1 MEREFVM
8 KNEDEPSL
16 MFFLLSHHRPEKLH
30 RTIHICIKGKH
41 LYLCARCTG
50 IWTGMISIFLA
61 SLFGLDLP
69 VWLYILLLAI
79 LPAPAMVDWTTQSC
93 KIRESK
99 NLIRVGTGFL
109 LGIGWGLF
117 FLLLA
122 KGMLYLLLIGLM
134 ILCAYI
140 LLVYVIALKTNFLN
154 DYFN

>member
-1 MEREFVM
+1 M
-8 KNEDEPSL
+8 KNEDKPSL

-30 RTIHICIKGKH
+30 RTIHICIKRRH

-50 IWTGMISIFLA
+50 IWMGMLSIFIA
-61 SLFGLDLP
+61 SLLGLDLP
-69 VWLYILLLAI
+69 LWLYLLLLTV
-79 LPAPAMVDWTTQSC
+79 LPAPAMIDWTTQSC

-122 KGMLYLLLIGLM
+122 KSMLYLFLVGLM